1 MKKKPLFLLVSILL
15 GGLVFTSLSQT
26 NYISVLA
33 EDVIENIFLGDKV
46 TVENK
51 TLVHGTDYQNVQGKI
66 ITPNGNSY
74 VGREFTA
81 KEHGQYK
88 VVYEALFGSYKETKT
103 ITYQC
108 QRRSSDYFTVDSGTK
123 VSYGDFRYNTKKYN
137 HSGVIFD
144 VKNGSEIKFNEPLD
158 MNDFLVS
165 QPIEAGKTFR
175 DPSMDMYAKSL
186 IDFLIDPSKQYET
199 DFTQLVF
206 TFTDTEDPFNYVEI
220 RLKDAGVVD
229 YRSGALSYA
238 RVGASSGFL
247 AGWEFGWGDNP
258 GHFHYTS
265 SGTGIAVSFRAQPYQ
280 ELIHS
285 GNFLLDYSN
294 QRFYTYPGSLSHTQA
309 FFMNDLDDPD
319 VYKKNIWSGFKDKKC
334 YLTITPTSFDK
345 SGGRLIIKS
354 VGKINL
360 NNEVLV
366 DDVAPTID
374 VDYLGYPKTSLPKA
388 VVGKYYPLFN
398 AKVIDN
404 YDSNLTY
411 DISVT
416 YRDTVN
422 AKDIDVSIKNNAF
435 LAAKSGTYTIT
446 YSAKD
451 RSGNKAINAIYKV
464 STIDAVDNID
474 LSLMESSQSVPI
486 FSEAI
491 IPSINDVTALGGT
504 GNINIKR
511 TIMGPDNNEV
521 NVTGNKFTP
530 TLLGDY
536 IVKYIGTDYIGN
548 TGEVTYTLKS
558 MPLDKPGFL
567 NEPNLPPV
575 LISGFTYSFD
585 QLSAVETIDNNIKLL
600 DTTISVNGEPY
611 NGKVTASGDSMEI
624 KYTAT
629 GQSGTSSYIA
639 NVPVVDVSDNEH
651 IINQAKYFY
660 GGAAIENQYDVT
672 LVVDSDFSTTFANK
686 LDANNFYILFER
698 EGEEFNF
705 ERMELTLTDVS
716 YKNSSITFS
725 INPNAEKFDY
735 PDAKDVDFSLY
746 GKELSLS
753 FKNNSASIFDTQN
766 KEVGMCTI
774 DDAGNEFNGYYQGVY
789 LTISFIGV
797 TGSSGLKIKKINNQ
811 PMGYDDG
818 TGDRMEPIINLNS
831 SFISEQIYGAEFV
844 YPTFEAFDVL
854 SEIESLSMR
863 ILRPNGAPI
872 TGDNHLSE
880 TFTIQD
886 YGAYSVIYEA
896 RDTSY
901 NSASLTKRSFVYDD
915 IKPELSVG
923 KLAKSQYKVGA
934 VVKIPSYTASD
945 NIEGLS
951 VDVIL
956 ILPTN
961 EMRILTHEENGQ
973 ITYALVDTALYNSSF
988 INDKTSFKT
997 EIKGHHI
1004 LRYVAYD
1011 KQFNT
1016 TIVEL
1021 PFEVK

>member
-1 MKKKPLFLLVSILL
+1 MKRPLFLLASILV
-15 GGLVFTSLSQT
+15 GGLIFTSVSRSD
-26 NYISVLA
+26 YISVLA
-33 EDVIENIFLGDKV
+33 EDVVETIFLGDKV

-51 TLVHGTDYQNVQGKI
+51 TLVHGSDYQTVSGKI

-74 VGREFTA
+74 AGREFTA

-103 ITYQC
+103 ITYLC
-108 QRRSSDYFTVDSGTK
+108 QRRSSDYFTVDGGTK
-123 VSYGDFRYNTKKYN
+123 VSYGDFRYNTKKYS

-144 VKNGSEIKFNEPLD
+144 VKNGSQIKFNEPLD
-158 MNDFLVS
+158 MNDFLVP
-165 QPIEAGKTFR
+165 QPIESGKTFR
-175 DPSMDMYAKSL
+175 DPSMDMYAHSL
-186 IDFLIDPSKQYET
+186 IDFLVDPSKQYET

-206 TFTDTEDPFNYVEI
+206 TLTDTEDPFNYVEI

-238 RVGASSGFL
+238 RVGASGGFL

-265 SGTGIAVSFRAQPYQ
+265 SGTGIAVSFRGQPYQ
-280 ELIHS
+280 ELLHS

-319 VYKKNIWSGFKDKKC
+319 VYKKNIWSGFKNKKC

-345 SGGRLIIKS
+345 SSGRLIIKS

-360 NNEVLV
+360 NNEVLA
-366 DDVAPTID
+366 DDVAPTIN
-374 VDYLGYPKTSLPKA
+374 VDYQGYAKSSLPKA
-388 VVGKYYPLFN
+388 VVGKYYPLFTAN
-398 AKVIDN
+398 VTDN
-404 YDSNLTY
+404 YDSSLTY
-411 DISVT
+411 DVSVT

-422 AKDIDVSIKNNAF
+422 AKDIDVSVKNNAF
-435 LAAKSGTYTIT
+435 LAGKSGTYTVT
-446 YSAKD
+446 YTAKD
-451 RSGNKAINAIYKV
+451 RSGNQATNVIYKV
-464 STIDAVDNID
+464 STVDAVDNIN
-474 LSLMESSQSVPI
+474 LSLAESSQSIPI
-486 FSEAI
+486 YSEAT
-491 IPSINDVTALGGT
+491 IPTINDVTAIGGT
-504 GNINIKR
+504 GNVNIER
-511 TIMGPDNNEV
+511 TIIGPNNEEVIV
-521 NVTGNKFTP
+521 NGNKFTP

-536 IVKYIGTDYIGN
+536 VIKFTGADYIGN
-548 TGEVTYTLKS
+548 TGEANYTLTS
-558 MPLDKPGFL
+558 IPLDKPGFL

-585 QLSAVETIDNNIKLL
+585 QLSAVETINNNIKIL
-600 DTTISVNGEPY
+600 DTSITINGQPY
-611 NGKVTASGDSMEI
+611 NDSVVASGTSMEV
-624 KYTAT
+624 KYIAT
-629 GQSGTSSYIA
+629 GESGTSSYSVD
-639 NVPVVDVSDNEH
+639 VPVVDVSDNEH

-660 GGAAIENQYDVT
+660 GGNAIENQDDVT
-672 LVVDSDFSTTFANK
+672 LVVDSEFSTTFANK

-698 EGEEFNF
+698 EGDEFNF
-705 ERMELTLTDVS
+705 ERVELKLTDVS
-716 YKNSSITFS
+716 NKNSSITFS
-725 INPNAEKFDY
+725 INPNEEKFDY

-746 GKELSLS
+746 DKELSLS
-753 FKNNSASIFDTQN
+753 FKNNTASIFDTQN
-766 KEVGMCTI
+766 KERGMCTI
-774 DDAGNEFNGYYQGVY
+774 DDDGNEFNGYYQGVY

-797 TGSSGLKIKKINNQ
+797 TGSTNMKIKKINNQ
-811 PMGYDDG
+811 PMGYKDG

-831 SFISEQIYGAEFV
+831 SFISEQMFGAEFV

-863 ILRPNGAPI
+863 IVRPNGTPI
-872 TGDNHLSE
+872 AGDNHLTE
-880 TFTIQD
+880 TFTIEE
-886 YGAYSVIYEA
+886 YGAYSVIYQA
-896 RDTSY
+896 KDTSY
-901 NSASLTKRSFVYDD
+901 NNASLTKRAFVYDD

-923 KLAKSQYKVGA
+923 KLAKTEYKVGA

-945 NIEGLS
+945 NIEGLC

-1011 KQFNT
+1011 TQFNT